1 MQLKVKLK
9 CVASKQN
16 IFGSLRQTKW
26 MVDFVQRFSDRQ
38 KFQPK
43 IIFAASTLSGQ
54 FYKAAT
60 SVNYDS
66 TVVIT
71 SK

>member
-1 MQLKVKLK
+1 
-9 CVASKQN
+9 
-16 IFGSLRQTKW
+16 